1 MTPITR
7 TKQFIHYLW
16 DKKSEI
22 SKLDEKDILLSKL
35 VMDIHR
41 TRTCHEIIQVDLF
54 AIYPVH
60 PLNRPNS
67 IRATEKRVAILKQV
81 QQKFRQTK
89 NISREILH
97 THLPSVS
104 GVKVVRTTD
113 QTFISF
119 EGNGRLAA
127 LQTVFLPEDHLTIEV
142 EEYIFKDST
151 SILNQMNNL
160 RDRHNLS

>member
-1 MTPITR
+1 MTPITK
-7 TKQFIHYLW
+7 TKQFLHYLW

-22 SKLDEKDILLSKL
+22 SELDEKDILLSKL
-35 VMDIHR
+35 IMDIHR
-41 TRTCHEIIQVDLF
+41 TRTCHKIIQADLF

-67 IRATEKRVAILKQV
+67 IKATEKRVAILKQV
-81 QQKFRQTK
+81 QEEFRQTK
-89 NISREILH
+89 NINRETLH

-104 GVKVVRTTD
+104 GVKVVRTTG

-119 EGNGRLAA
+119 EGNGRIAA

-142 EEYIFKDST
+142 EEYIFKKPT
-151 SILNQMNNL
+151 SILKQMNTL
-160 RDRHNLS
+160 RDMHHLS